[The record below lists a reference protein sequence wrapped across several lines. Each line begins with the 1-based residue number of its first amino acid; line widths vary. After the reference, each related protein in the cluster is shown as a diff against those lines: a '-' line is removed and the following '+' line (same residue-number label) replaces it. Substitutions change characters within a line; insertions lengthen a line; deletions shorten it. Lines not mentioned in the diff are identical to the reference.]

1 MLVWLNNECESGID
15 FELLKEGEKR
25 VCLIHYNGEVA
36 TSAEVTDDYALPICK
51 ALVASGV
58 AAETDYFQ
66 IQAEKDK
73 RERRARSAFDIQG
86 PEPHWGAEE
95 EARAAAF
102 PG

>member
-25 VCLIHYNGEVA
+25 VCLIYYNGKVA

-51 ALVASGV
+51 ALVASGI

-66 IQAEKDK
+66 IQAQNWK
-73 RERRARSAFDIQG
+73 RERRARIQG